1 MLFEKSKLM
10 KLPRNVLIGH
20 KVIERS
26 AELCNDL
33 GLNGEVIIA
42 TGPTTRK
49 VAGQLTADTLE
60 ENGYEPNLIE
70 IEKASHKEVDRVV
83 ELGKELDNKFIV
95 GVGGGKVIDVA
106 KVASS
111 KLKTQFISVPTAAS
125 HDGIASGRASIMDGE
140 DKVSVESTPPIGV
153 IADTYILS
161 KAPWRLTCS
170 GCADIISNYTAIKDW
185 ELARKLRNDE
195 YSNYSAAL
203 SKMTAEELA
212 ENRDSIKKGLEE
224 SAWIVVKGL
233 ISSGVAM
240 SIAGSSRPASGAEHK
255 FSHMLDRIAPKPALH
270 GEQCGVGSILMMYLH
285 GGDWKDL
292 KYILK
297 EIGAPTD
304 AETLNIDPE
313 TIIKALTNAHK
324 IRPERYTIL
333 GNEGLTKEAARK
345 LAKETE
351 VI

>member
-1 MLFEKSKLM
+1 MLYEKSKLM
-10 KLPRNVLIGH
+10 KLPRNVLVGH
-20 KVIERS
+20 KVIDRS
-26 AELCNDL
+26 GEMCRDL
-33 GLNGEVIIA
+33 GLEGEVAVA
-42 TGPTTRK
+42 TGPNTRNI
-49 VAGQLTADTLE
+49 AGQWTADTLE
-60 ENGYEPNLIE
+60 EAGYSPTIIE
-70 IEKASHKEVDRVV
+70 IEEATHSYVDKTV
-83 ELGKELDNKFIV
+83 EIGGETEISFIV

-106 KVASS
+106 KVAAS
-111 KLKTQFISVPTAAS
+111 KCSVPFISIPTAAS

-140 DKVSVESTPPIGV
+140 DKVSVKSTPPIGV
-153 IADTYILS
+153 IADTHVLA

-195 YSNYSAAL
+195 YSSYSAAL

-212 ENRDSIKKGLEE
+212 EKRNSIKKGLEE

-255 FSHMLDRIAPKPALH
+255 FSHMLDRIAPEPSLH
-270 GEQCGVGSILMMYLH
+270 GEQCGVGSIMMMYLH
-285 GGDWKDL
+285 GGDWRDIR
-292 KYILK
+292 YILK
-297 EIGAPTD
+297 EIGAPID
-304 AETLNIDPE
+304 AESLNIDPE
-313 TIIKALTNAHK
+313 IIIEALKNAHK

-333 GNEGLTKEAARK
+333 GNEGLTEEAARK

-351 VI
+351 GI

>member
-1 MLFEKSKLM
+1 MLSEKSKSM

-26 AELCNDL
+26 GELCQGL
-33 GLNGEVIIA
+33 GLKGRVIVA
-42 TGPTTRK
+42 TGPKTRK
-49 VAGQLTADTLE
+49 VAGQWTADTLE
-60 ENGYEPNLIE
+60 ENGYEPSIIE
-70 IEKASHKEVDRVV
+70 IQKASHSEVDEVV
-83 ELGKELDNKFIV
+83 KIGKNLEVDFII

-111 KLKTQFISVPTAAS
+111 KIGTPFISVPTAAS
-125 HDGIASGRASIMDGE
+125 HDGIASGRASIIDGE
-140 DKVSVESTPPIGV
+140 DKVSVESTPPNGI
-153 IADTYILS
+153 IADTYILAE
-161 KAPWRLTCS
+161 APWKLTCA

-195 YSNYSAAL
+195 YSSYAAAL

-212 ENRDSIKKGLEE
+212 ANRDSIKKGLEE
-224 SAWIVVKGL
+224 SAWIVVKSL

-255 FSHMLDRIAPKPALH
+255 FSHMLDRIAPNPALH
-270 GEQCGVGSILMMYLH
+270 GEQCGVGSIMMMYLH

-297 EIGAPTD
+297 EIGAPVN
-304 AETLNIDPE
+304 AKELNIKPE
-313 TIIKALTNAHK
+313 TIIKALTKAHK

-333 GNEGLTKEAARK
+333 GNEGLTEEAAKK
-345 LAKETE
+345 LAEETE